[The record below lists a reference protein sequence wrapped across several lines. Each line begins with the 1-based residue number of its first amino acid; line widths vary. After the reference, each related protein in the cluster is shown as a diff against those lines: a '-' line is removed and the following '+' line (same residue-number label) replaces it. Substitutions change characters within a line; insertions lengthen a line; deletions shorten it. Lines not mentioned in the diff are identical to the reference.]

1 MPRCDGKTDC
11 KDAADELECRVIES
25 NPSYNRFISPPGED
39 KLPVMTSV
47 TLHSFSRLDP
57 ILASYRA
64 EFTVILSWRDARL
77 EFINL
82 EDQPSKNTIGPAEM
96 EIWFPNFFLD
106 NTRDKVENTLD
117 TKSVLR
123 VVRSGVGVV
132 SSSQETEN
140 KLLFPGRE
148 NSVQY
153 ERFYSEEFHCDFF
166 LHWYPFDHQSCYIDI
181 KPSSNTK
188 VSLCNFS
195 SGSSLSL
202 QDFVRLVAERF
213 EYSGPEELAEY
224 NVKRTELVAGKDGMV
239 RVEVRELERGER
251 IVSLLFRSSFRGES
265 SA

>member
-1 MPRCDGKTDC
+1 M
-11 KDAADELECRVIES
+11 
-25 NPSYNRFISPPGED
+25 
-39 KLPVMTSV
+39 
-47 TLHSFSRLDP
+47 
-57 ILASYRA
+57 
-64 EFTVILSWRDARL
+64 ILSWRDARL

-82 EDQPSKNTIGPAEM
+82 EDQPSKNIIGPAEM
-96 EIWFPNFFLD
+96 EIWSPNFYLD
-106 NTRDKVENTLD
+106 NTRDKVENTFD

-140 KLLFPGRE
+140 KLLYPGRE

-153 ERFYSEEFHCDFF
+153 ERFYSEEFHCNFF

-202 QDFVRLVAERF
+202 QDFVRLVAETF

-224 NVKRTELVAGKDGMV
+224 TVKRTELVAGKDGMV
-239 RVEVRELERGER
+239 RVEVRDEREELF
-251 IVSLLFRSSFRGES
+251 VSLLFRSSFRGES

>member
-1 MPRCDGKTDC
+1 MSRCDGRTDC
-11 KDAADELECRVIES
+11 KD
-25 NPSYNRFISPPGED
+25 
-39 KLPVMTSV
+39 
-47 TLHSFSRLDP
+47 
-57 ILASYRA
+57 
-64 EFTVILSWRDARL
+64 

-96 EIWFPNFFLD
+96 EIWFPNFYLD
-106 NTRDKVENTLD
+106 NTRDKVENIID
-117 TKSVLR
+117 IKSVLR
-123 VVRSGVGVV
+123 VVRSGVGNA

-195 SGSSLSL
+195 SGSSFPL
-202 QDFVRLVAERF
+202 QDFVRLVAETF
-213 EYSGPEELAEY
+213 EYSGQEELAEY
-224 NVKRTELVAGKDGMV
+224 NVTRTELVAGKDGMV
-239 RVEVRELERGER
+239 RVEVRNERGEL
-251 IVSLLFRSSFRGES
+251 IFSFLFRSSFRGES

>member
-1 MPRCDGKTDC
+1 MLSLTSYASDQFTCNDGLCVDLHLRQARVEYCQPIGAVVQNIVSQWELLFRCDGRTDC

-96 EIWFPNFFLD
+96 EIWIPNFYLD
-106 NTRDKVENTLD
+106 TTRDKVENTLD
-117 TKSVLR
+117 IKFVLR

-181 KPSSNTK
+181 KPSSNSK
-188 VSLCNFS
+188 VSLHNFP
-195 SGSSLSL
+195 
-202 QDFVRLVAERF
+202 QDSA
-213 EYSGPEELAEY
+213 SPC
-224 NVKRTELVAGKDGMV
+224 RT
-239 RVEVRELERGER
+239 
-251 IVSLLFRSSFRGES
+251 S
-265 SA
+265 

>member
-1 MPRCDGKTDC
+1 
-11 KDAADELECRVIES
+11 
-25 NPSYNRFISPPGED
+25 
-39 KLPVMTSV
+39 
-47 TLHSFSRLDP
+47 
-57 ILASYRA
+57 
-64 EFTVILSWRDARL
+64 
-77 EFINL
+77 
-82 EDQPSKNTIGPAEM
+82 M
-96 EIWFPNFFLD
+96 EIWFPNFYLD
-106 NTRDKVENTLD
+106 NTRDKVENIID
-117 TKSVLR
+117 IKSVLR
-123 VVRSGVGVV
+123 VVRSGVGNA

-140 KLLFPGRE
+140 KLLYPGRE

-195 SGSSLSL
+195 SGSSFSL
-202 QDFVRLVAERF
+202 QDFVRLVAETF
-213 EYSGPEELAEY
+213 EYSGQEELAEY

-239 RVEVRELERGER
+239 RVEVRELEREEL

>member
-11 KDAADELECRVIES
+11 KDAADELQCQVIES
-25 NPSYNRFISPPGED
+25 NPSYNKFISPPGEE

-96 EIWFPNFFLD
+96 EIWFPNFYLD

-140 KLLFPGRE
+140 KLLYPGRE

-188 VSLCNFS
+188 VSL
-195 SGSSLSL
+195 
-202 QDFVRLVAERF
+202 
-213 EYSGPEELAEY
+213 
-224 NVKRTELVAGKDGMV
+224 
-239 RVEVRELERGER
+239 
-251 IVSLLFRSSFRGES
+251 
-265 SA
+265 